1 MSANL
6 NIVGPGTVNVG
17 KRTFIAPDVQFIFHK
32 PSTIAIGDYCVIGSG
47 TKFVC
52 SGGDVDIRDWT
63 SIHDR
68 SLVLSTVGVRIGEHC
83 WFGQHC
89 VLDGSGGLTIGSGV
103 RVGMYSQIWSHVAA
117 GEQIEGCTL
126 YGERPVTIEDDVWLV
141 GSCIVASGVTLGKR
155 LVALISSNIT
165 KSWPENT
172 VLVGSPAIP
181 KPSLS
186 FYRPI
191 AQEEKWALLGTWLD
205 EIAKLNDLGV
215 QKSDSW
221 VLLSSSKQQEIEH
234 IGFAMDEAA
243 SRQLAQKFPE
253 ASICNLESKT
263 YSKTLS
269 NIEAVVLKSLAGN
282 KARFY
287 QPGVKSQ

>member
-1 MSANL
+1 MSADL
-6 NIVGPGTVNVG
+6 NIIGPGTVAIG
-17 KRTFIAPDVQFIFHK
+17 KRTVIAPDVQFIFHK
-32 PSTIAIGDYCVIGSG
+32 PSKIAIGDYCVIGSG

-52 SGGDVDIRDWT
+52 NGGAVNIGDWT

-68 SLVLSTVGVRIGEHC
+68 SLVLSTVGVGIGEHC

-89 VLDGSGGLTIGSGV
+89 ILDGSGGLTIGRGV

-126 YGERPVTIEDDVWLV
+126 FGERPVTIEDDVWLV

-155 LVALISSNIT
+155 LVALIASNIT

-172 VLVGSPAIP
+172 VLAGSPAMP
-181 KPSLS
+181 KSNLS

-191 AQEEKWALLGTWLD
+191 TQQEKWEKLSTWLD
-205 EIAKLNDLGV
+205 EIAKANDLQM
-215 QKSDSW
+215 QKTQFGI
-221 VLLSSSKQQEIEH
+221 VLSSSKWQGVEH
-234 IGFAMDEAA
+234 IGFAVDESAA
-243 SRQLAQKFPE
+243 DQLAKAFPD
-253 ASICNLESKT
+253 SSVCNLENKT
-263 YSKTLS
+263 YSKKLS
-269 NIEAVVLKSLAGN
+269 NIEALVLKNLAGN

-287 QPGVKSQ
+287 QPT